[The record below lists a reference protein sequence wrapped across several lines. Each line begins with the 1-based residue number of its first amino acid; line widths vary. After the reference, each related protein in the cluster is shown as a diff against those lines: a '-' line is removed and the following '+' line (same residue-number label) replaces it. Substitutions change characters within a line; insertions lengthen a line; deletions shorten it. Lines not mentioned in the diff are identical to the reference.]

1 MEWKIP
7 TMVITDYGHKNSSL
21 IQSYSFLLL
30 FREVAS
36 IHQNQGMAN
45 PDDEIR
51 SYSLAKCVCMY
62 VVRLKMNHI

>member
-7 TMVITDYGHKNSSL
+7 TMVISDYGCKNSSL

-45 PDDEIR
+45 SDDEIR
-51 SYSLAKCVCMY
+51 SCSLSMTTSVYGYVWCVQ
-62 VVRLKMNHI
+62 R